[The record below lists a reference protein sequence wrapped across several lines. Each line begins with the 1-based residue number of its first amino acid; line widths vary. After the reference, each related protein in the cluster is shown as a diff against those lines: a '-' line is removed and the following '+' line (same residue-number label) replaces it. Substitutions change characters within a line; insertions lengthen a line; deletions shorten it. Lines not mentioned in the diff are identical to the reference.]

1 MFVLDLKLN
10 DGCVSRE
17 KLETF
22 LFRLMESGL
31 ILDGVVAQD
40 INQVLS
46 FWRIREVCTSI
57 FHSLFLII
65 CSYKLLF
72 FVFMNHD

>member
-1 MFVLDLKLN
+1 MYVQDLKLD
-10 DGCVSRE
+10 DGCVFRE

-46 FWRIREVCTSI
+46 FWRIREVGTSI

-65 CSYKLLF
+65 CIMQL
-72 FVFMNHD
+72 